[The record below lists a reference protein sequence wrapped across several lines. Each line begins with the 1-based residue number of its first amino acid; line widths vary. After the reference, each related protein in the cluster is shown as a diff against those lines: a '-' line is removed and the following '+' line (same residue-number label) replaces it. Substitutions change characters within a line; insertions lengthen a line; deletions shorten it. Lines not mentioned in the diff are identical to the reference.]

1 MDPVGKDDGCV
12 RRANCVLRVAVKRS
26 CRCDFEITSGE
37 VNAFR
42 EDGTVNLV
50 KVGVEPEKNNRREA
64 VTGVV
69 CSKSRP
75 QGGGLGR
82 AVYSGWAE
90 SMLLVRC
97 CVFFAKQLQRGCCCD
112 FVSPGRFCAAV
123 TVCYLGDSAPFLYV
137 TWAIL
142 RRDCVSPE
150 RCCVIFAGDVG
161 YAMLCD
167 LRWER

>member
-12 RRANCVLRVAVKRS
+12 RRASCALRVAIKRS
-26 CRCDFEITSGE
+26 CRCDFKITSGE

-50 KVGVEPEKNNRREA
+50 KVGVEPEKSNRREA
-64 VTGVV
+64 AVAGVV

-112 FVSPGRFCAAV
+112 CVSPGRFCAVSVSPGRFCAV
-123 TVCYLGDSAPFLYV
+123 TVCHLSDAVCSS
-137 TWAIL
+137 
-142 RRDCVSPE
+142 R
-150 RCCVIFAGDVG
+150 
-161 YAMLCD
+161 AMLGV
-167 LRWER
+167 LRKATSEKLLL